1 MERLRGKTLLVGV
14 TGGIAAYKAAELV
27 RLLTKS
33 GAGVQ
38 VVMTRAA
45 QQFITPL
52 TLQALSGRPVLT
64 DLFDLGLESEIGHI
78 QAARSA
84 DAVIVAPA
92 TANVLAKMAAGIADD
107 YLTTV
112 LLATEAPVIVCPAMN
127 AKMYAHAATQDNLRV
142 LRRRGVMVVEPEAGS
157 LACGEEG
164 PGRLADL
171 SLIVEAA
178 CRALTP
184 KTLSGARIVVSAGP
198 TWEPF
203 DPVRFITNPS
213 SGKMGFALAL
223 EASRRGAHVDL
234 VTGPTALADPPF
246 VTTHRV
252 TTARDMEQAVKALA
266 RNAQAV
272 IMAAAVS
279 DYRPEDMAPQ
289 KIKKSDDDLVIRLVR
304 NPDILAGLGSDKQP
318 GQILVG
324 FAAETEQLLE
334 NATEKLRKKNLDL
347 IVANDLTQPGA
358 GFRCDTNVVKILD
371 RSGGVEALPCLSK
384 EETARRILDRIEALM
399 RITKPGSDSR

>member
-1 MERLRGKTLLVGV
+1 MERLRGKTVLVGI

-27 RLLTKS
+27 RLLVKS
-33 GAGVQ
+33 GAAAQ

-45 QQFITPL
+45 RQFITPL

-78 QAARSA
+78 HAARSA
-84 DAVIVAPA
+84 DLVIVAPA
-92 TANVLAKMAAGIADD
+92 TANTLAKMAAGIADD

-112 LLATEAPVIVCPAMN
+112 LLAVDAPVVVCPAMN
-127 AKMYAHAATQDNLRV
+127 HKMYAHPATQHNVAMLKG
-142 LRRRGVMVVEPEAGS
+142 RGVWIVEPEAGS

-171 SLIVEAA
+171 SVIVETA

-184 KTLSGARIVVSAGP
+184 QTLCGKRVLVSAGP

-213 SGKMGFALAL
+213 SGKMGFAVAV

-234 VTGPTALADPPF
+234 VTGPTTLADPAF

-252 TTARDMEQAVKALA
+252 TTAREMERVVRSLA
-266 RNAQAV
+266 PEAHMV
-272 IMAAAVS
+272 VMAAAVS
-279 DYRPEDMAPQ
+279 DYRPEDTAPQ
-289 KIKKSDDDLVIRLVR
+289 KIKKGDDLVVRLVR
-304 NPDILAGLGSDKQP
+304 NPDILAELGKEKKP

-324 FAAETEQLLE
+324 FAAETEQLLQ
-334 NATEKLRKKNLDL
+334 NATEKLRKKNLDF

-371 RSGGVEALPCLSK
+371 RAGAVEELPCLSK
-384 EETARRILDRIEALM
+384 EETARRIIDRIEA
-399 RITKPGSDSR
+399 RWAS

>member
-1 MERLRGKTLLVGV
+1 MERIRGKTVLLGV
-14 TGGIAAYKAAELV
+14 TGGIAAYKAAELG
-27 RLLTKS
+27 RLLVKE
-33 GAGVQ
+33 GAAVQ

-52 TLQALSGRPVLT
+52 TLQVLSGRPVLT
-64 DLFDLGLESEIGHI
+64 DLFDLGMESEIGHI
-78 QAARSA
+78 HAARSA
-84 DAVIVAPA
+84 DVVLLAPA
-92 TANVLAKMAAGIADD
+92 TANILAKMACGIADD

-127 AKMYAHAATQDNLRV
+127 HKMYTHPATQDNLAV
-142 LRRRGVMVVEPEAGS
+142 LRRRGVWVVEPESGA

-171 SLIVEAA
+171 SIILETT

-184 KTLSGARIVVSAGP
+184 QTLKGKRVLVTAGP

-223 EASRRGAHVDL
+223 EAARRGAHVDL
-234 VTGPTALADPPF
+234 VTGPTSLPDPPG
-246 VTTHRV
+246 VPTHRI
-252 TTARDMEQAVKALA
+252 TTAREMDGAVRALA
-266 RNAQAV
+266 QDAHLV

-279 DYRPEDMAPQ
+279 DYRPEETALQ
-289 KIKKSDDDLVIRLVR
+289 KIKKDEKDLVIRLVR
-304 NPDILAGLGSDKQP
+304 NPDILASLGKEKKA

-324 FAAETEQLLE
+324 FAAETEQLIR
-334 NATEKLRKKNLDL
+334 NATEKLQRKNLDL

-358 GFRCDTNVVKILD
+358 GFRTDTNVVKILD
-371 RSGGVEALPCLSK
+371 RTGGVEELPCLSK
-384 EETARRILDRIEALM
+384 EETARRILDRIETLWL
-399 RITKPGSDSR
+399 S

>member
-1 MERLRGKTLLVGV
+1 MERIRGKTVLLGI

-27 RLLTKS
+27 RLLVKE

-52 TLQALSGRPVLT
+52 TLQVLSGRPVLT
-64 DLFDLGLESEIGHI
+64 DLFDVGMESEIGHI
-78 QAARSA
+78 HAARSA
-84 DAVIVAPA
+84 DVVLVAPA
-92 TANVLAKMAAGIADD
+92 TANILAKMACGIADD

-112 LLATEAPVIVCPAMN
+112 LLAAEAPVIVCPAMN
-127 AKMYAHAATQDNLRV
+127 HKMYAHPATQDNLAV
-142 LRRRGVMVVEPEAGS
+142 LRRRGVRVVEPEAGA

-171 SLIVEAA
+171 SIILETT

-184 KTLSGARIVVSAGP
+184 QTLQGKRVLVSAGP

-223 EASRRGAHVDL
+223 EAARRGAHVDL
-234 VTGPTALADPPF
+234 VTGPTSLPDPPGI
-246 VTTHRV
+246 TTHRI
-252 TTARDMEQAVKALA
+252 TTARDMDRVVRTLA
-266 RNAQAV
+266 QDAQLV

-279 DYRPEDMAPQ
+279 DYRPEETAPQ
-289 KIKKSDDDLVIRLVR
+289 KIKKDEEDLLIRLVR
-304 NPDILAGLGSDKQP
+304 NPDILAGLGKEKKA

-324 FAAETEQLLE
+324 FAAETEQLIR
-334 NATEKLRKKNLDL
+334 NATEKLQRKNLDL

-358 GFRCDTNVVKILD
+358 GFRTDTNVVKILD
-371 RSGGVEALPCLSK
+371 RAGKVEELPCLSK
-384 EETARRILDRIEALM
+384 EETARRILDRIETLW
-399 RITKPGSDSR
+399 PS

>member
-27 RLLTKS
+27 RLLTRS

-84 DAVIVAPA
+84 HGVIVAPA
-92 TANVLAKMAAGIADD
+92 TANILAKMAAGIADD

-127 AKMYAHAATQDNLRV
+127 TKMYAHAATQDNLNV
-142 LRRRGVMVVEPEAGS
+142 LKRRGVIVVEPETGS

-184 KTLSGARIVVSAGP
+184 QTLRGKRVVVSAGP

-203 DPVRFITNPS
+203 DPVRFVTNPS
-213 SGKMGFALAL
+213 SGKMGFALAR
-223 EASRRGAHVDL
+223 EASRRGADVHL

-246 VTTHRV
+246 VTTYRV
-252 TTARDMEQAVKALA
+252 TTAREMERAVKGLA
-266 RNAQAV
+266 GDAHVV

-279 DYRPEDMAPQ
+279 DYRPEETAPQ
-289 KIKKSDDDLVIRLVR
+289 KLKKGDSDLVIRLVR
-304 NPDILAGLGSDKQP
+304 NPDILAGLGAEKQP
-318 GQILVG
+318 GRILVG
-324 FAAETEQLLE
+324 FAAETEQLLQ
-334 NATEKLRKKNLDL
+334 NASEKLRKKNLDL

-358 GFRCDTNVVKILD
+358 GFRCDTNVAKILD
-371 RSGGVEALPCLSK
+371 RAGGVEELPCLSK
-384 EETARRILDRIEALM
+384 EETARRILDRIESLALC
-399 RITKPGSDSR
+399 P